1 MIFKLT
7 YIVGINLMDIS
18 HNAYHKHGSYLLSHM
33 DMPGFS
39 RSEQAQLAIL
49 VGMHR
54 RKITGTSSNWVT
66 TLGVLL
72 RLSAVIHRH
81 RSIADMPVMSLTINS
96 GERLSLVLLS
106 IDPGYLQEHPL
117 TRLDLDNEVQMLRAI
132 NITLKISHLQD

>member
-1 MIFKLT
+1 
-7 YIVGINLMDIS
+7 
-18 HNAYHKHGSYLLSHM
+18 
-33 DMPGFS
+33 
-39 RSEQAQLAIL
+39 
-49 VGMHR
+49 MHR

-96 GERLSLVLLS
+96 GDRLSLVLLS